1 VYRLRSVFSLRLKDT
16 MTHRSYTRGPNLWL
30 AVLQVRQ
37 ACPFSS
43 ALLTNVGM
51 VSQFAVY
58 PIDTL
63 KL

>member
-1 VYRLRSVFSLRLKDT
+1 
-16 MTHRSYTRGPNLWL
+16 MTQRSYTRGP
-30 AVLQVRQ
+30 
-37 ACPFSS
+37 SS
-43 ALLTNVGM
+43 LLVALLVRLERISQTTSLTHVGM